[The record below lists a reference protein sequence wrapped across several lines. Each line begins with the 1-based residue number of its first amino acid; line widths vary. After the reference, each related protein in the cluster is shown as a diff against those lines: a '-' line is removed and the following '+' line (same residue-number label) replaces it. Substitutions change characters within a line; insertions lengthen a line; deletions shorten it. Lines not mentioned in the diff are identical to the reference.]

1 MQEVS
6 HEMGN
11 LVSNGTFASSGD
23 GDLPKGWEAV
33 IPNPHQAPE
42 FQPMK
47 GADGGSALGASGNG
61 RETCFGY
68 VRQRVRLEPCKT
80 YRLRVRF
87 RCSGLGDV
95 NLHLL
100 HGVFAETVA
109 FNDGIFDYVRSGKEV
124 IGENRFPGPSVAC
137 DADVRLY
144 FRYSPFGKVW
154 WEEVSLTECEPIPCR
169 PVKIACSW
177 GRNSMGFWEKWLDS
191 VGEIGTDIALLPEFF
206 NSYDKGPG
214 SSSDIPKNREPTDG
228 PAAHLMASK
237 AREHGMYV
245 VGSYICQRG
254 ELIFNSAPLYGRRG
268 ELVGTYDKN
277 QLYLPEANDGITPGV
292 EFPVFDTDVGRVGIL
307 TCYDSWFPET
317 FRLLAYRGAE
327 VILFPNGG
335 YDLELMPARAADN
348 GVVVAASTLD
358 AQPGI
363 WETSGAQAGEQHA
376 NPNDEWTNLNRQAHS
391 AVLSYERDYRNRWIA
406 ATIDLSRKYSPGWHG
421 GPMLAAPG
429 GRRCRQTLIRPIEE
443 EIAIEARRWWHLG
456 INESGRLGCENTQ

>member
-33 IPNPHQAPE
+33 IPNPHLAPE
-42 FQPMK
+42 FQAMK
-47 GADGGSALGASGNG
+47 GADGGSALGAAGNG

-144 FRYSPFGKVW
+144 FRY
-154 WEEVSLTECEPIPCR
+154 
-169 PVKIACSW
+169 
-177 GRNSMGFWEKWLDS
+177 
-191 VGEIGTDIALLPEFF
+191 
-206 NSYDKGPG
+206 
-214 SSSDIPKNREPTDG
+214 
-228 PAAHLMASK
+228 
-237 AREHGMYV
+237 
-245 VGSYICQRG
+245 
-254 ELIFNSAPLYGRRG
+254 
-268 ELVGTYDKN
+268 
-277 QLYLPEANDGITPGV
+277 
-292 EFPVFDTDVGRVGIL
+292 
-307 TCYDSWFPET
+307 
-317 FRLLAYRGAE
+317 
-327 VILFPNGG
+327 
-335 YDLELMPARAADN
+335 
-348 GVVVAASTLD
+348 
-358 AQPGI
+358 
-363 WETSGAQAGEQHA
+363 
-376 NPNDEWTNLNRQAHS
+376 
-391 AVLSYERDYRNRWIA
+391 RWIA

-443 EIAIEARRWWHLG
+443 EIAKEARRWWQLT
-456 INESGRLGCENTQ
+456 GCKNTQ